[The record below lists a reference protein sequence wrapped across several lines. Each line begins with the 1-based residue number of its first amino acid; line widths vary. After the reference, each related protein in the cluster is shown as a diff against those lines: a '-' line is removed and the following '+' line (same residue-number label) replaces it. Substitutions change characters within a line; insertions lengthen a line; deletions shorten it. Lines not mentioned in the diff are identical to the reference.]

1 MSLSREAEG
10 TGPVMPGNLIFIK
23 VPIPADYPKDEVL
36 CRFVFGAAFSCFRTY
51 KTEEYKNV
59 KNVIYI

>member
-36 CRFVFGAAFSCFRTY
+36 CRLPFGERLFFLLLGHKKRR
-51 KTEEYKNV
+51 N
-59 KNVIYI
+59 